1 MSLEDLAGRLD
12 DLSRNRE
19 ALALLVLQGE
29 RAVPVLAEVLLGP
42 PSSIPDA
49 RCLAAEGLG
58 AVGGEAAVS
67 ALIRVLSLHELH
79 GLDPVLRLAEEA
91 IRNRAAEQLGKIGD
105 HRAVEPLLSALAHG
119 GLREAMAALARF
131 GEVSAIPHIASRL
144 EDPCDRAAAAD
155 ALVTF
160 GTMAVSAL
168 TAALVE
174 RRPSPT
180 DEAPVSI
187 ERRAE
192 AARLL
197 GILGDRPLIPI
208 LSACLEDPAGIVQL
222 EVALALATLLAA
234 DAPGHALAIIPQN
247 LGHPSLPV
255 QMRCLDALVT
265 MGDRAIPHL
274 MARGGPRLTAVAAPR
289 LPSQDALQ
297 VTVIE
302 ILERIGTEASVR
314 ALQDFLRDRSA
325 LVRAR
330 AQRTLQHPAIG
341 ALDSGGDRPALDRPR
356 TNCRGEVSR

>member
-222 EVALALATLLAA
+222 EVALSLVTLLAA
-234 DAPGHALAIIPQN
+234 DAPGRALMIIAQN
-247 LGHPSLPV
+247 LGHPNLPIQV
-255 QMRCLDALVT
+255 RCADALVAL
-265 MGDRAIPHL
+265 GDRAIPHL
-274 MARGGPRLTAVAAPR
+274 KSLGGPRLPAAARPR
-289 LPSQDALQ
+289 QPGDDALQ
-297 VTVIE
+297 ITVIE
-302 ILERIGTEASVR
+302 ILERIGTEASLRELEAFLHDRSRLVRERAHR
-314 ALQDFLRDRSA
+314 ALRQLGIASNNLGCNA
-325 LVRAR
+325 NLP
-330 AQRTLQHPAIG
+330 LSHSS
-341 ALDSGGDRPALDRPR
+341 L
-356 TNCRGEVSR
+356 